1 MNNFCIHVYPP
12 LATYE
17 IMRQVLQLIR
27 SGLSIREAGLASAE
41 TGLAGELYTTS
52 NTNNAEMSSDEVE
65 NCEDIHVSEET
76 SLVEPSPHCRE
87 DAPLNNA

>member
-52 NTNNAEMSSDEVE
+52 NTNNAEMSSDEVD
-65 NCEDIHVSEET
+65 NYEDIHVSGET
-76 SLVEPSPHCRE
+76 SLVEPSPNRQDNVTFH
-87 DAPLNNA
+87 NA